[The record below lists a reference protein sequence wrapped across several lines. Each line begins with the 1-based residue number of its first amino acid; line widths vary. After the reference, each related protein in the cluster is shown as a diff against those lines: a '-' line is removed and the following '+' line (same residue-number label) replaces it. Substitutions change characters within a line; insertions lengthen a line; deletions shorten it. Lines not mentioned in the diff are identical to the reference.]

1 MFLSVLLLISII
13 LYLFVDIVSSN
24 LENMRFV
31 VNLQKYLNKYAHV
44 MRPRD
49 CDDRRCC

>member
-31 VNLQKYLNKYAHV
+31 VNLQKYL
-44 MRPRD
+44 D
-49 CDDRRCC
+49 